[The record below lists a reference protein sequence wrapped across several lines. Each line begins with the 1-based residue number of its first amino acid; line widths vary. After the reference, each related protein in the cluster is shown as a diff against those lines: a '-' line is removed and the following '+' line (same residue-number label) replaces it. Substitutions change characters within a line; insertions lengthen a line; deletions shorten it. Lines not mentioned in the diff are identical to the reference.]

1 MAITILGIRH
11 HGVGSARNVV
21 EILEKLKPDLIFVE
35 GPPELDAVTKWVGEK
50 DLKPPVSI
58 LCYDVD
64 SPQRASF
71 YPFAEFSPEWQ
82 AMVFAKKNNV
92 PVRMMDLPMAISWA
106 QQDEKR
112 RSETTENV
120 GKTTNSRLENAK
132 NAVYTEGPLF
142 ELKMSLRGTKQKK
155 SELKIGDTTVN
166 KGDCE
171 GRPYVCTEDGG
182 ATFTV
187 ALDENA
193 VDTDVRETLR
203 VSRTFAPNLTS
214 NRFNSN
220 DLLLKP
226 IDEDAEIE
234 RPVARDPIG
243 YFAKIA
249 GYDDSEMWW
258 EHHFEQRHVANTAE
272 AHFEAV
278 LLMMSTLR
286 EHDVKSALDEE
297 NVWREAYMAQLIRQ
311 ARNEMY
317 GNIVVVCGAWHAP
330 ALLDLD
336 KTEKEHAK
344 ILKKLPK
351 SKIKVAATWI
361 PWTNDRLSMSSG
373 YGAGIVSPGWYGHVW
388 KKPKDKGELWLT
400 KVAQLF
406 RQKKMDIST
415 AHVIEAYRLA
425 EAVSGLR
432 GLSRIGLVELN
443 EATQTVMCMG
453 DGILLELVKKE
464 LIVGHGLGRVPDSL
478 PKLPLQADF
487 EEKCKKLKLKQT
499 ADFNDIELDLRKEL
513 DLNRS
518 IFLHR
523 LTILG
528 IKWGKESGVSTKAKG
543 TFKEPWRLQWKP
555 EMLVDLIEKGIW
567 GNSIDEATSKFL
579 LDKAAKTESVA
590 GLSEMIQTAIPAEL
604 FTAIEVLLQ
613 KINDLA
619 TVSADILE
627 LMAAITPLADVGR
640 YGNVRKTDLVAI
652 NTLVEGLILRVCIGL
667 PNACYGLDDAASQ
680 QTFEQIRK
688 VNDAV
693 RLLEN
698 PVLREE
704 WFKTLGYLTDKTGV
718 HSVIRGCTTRLL
730 FDGKELDTEGVAV
743 KFSFALSTGNE
754 PSFSA
759 GWIEGFLKG
768 SGMILLY
775 DDVLWNLLYKWVSEL
790 QQDTFT
796 ELLPIL
802 RRTFAKYAVG
812 ERRQLGE
819 KARKGVAL
827 NGENDTN
834 LRENF
839 DYELADSV
847 LPLALKLLGFS

>member
-11 HGVGSARNVV
+11 HGVGSAKNVV
-21 EILEKLKPDLIFVE
+21 EMLEKLKPDMILVE
-35 GPPELDAVTKWVGEK
+35 GPPELDTITKWVGEK
-50 DLKPPVSI
+50 DLKPPVSV
-58 LCYDVD
+58 LCYDENN
-64 SPQRASF
+64 PQRASF

-82 AMVFAKKNNV
+82 ALVFAKKNTI
-92 PVRMMDLPMAISWA
+92 PVRMMDLPIAISWA
-106 QQDEKR
+106 MQDEKMKQ
-112 RSETTENV
+112 SEVNKSEFKV
-120 GKTTNSRLENAK
+120 K
-132 NAVYTEGPLF
+132 NAALNSLNFTGNGQNTEGSYF
-142 ELKMSLRGTKQKK
+142 DFNVKSGVVDSLNFDKNASNTEGSSNISLGVAETQNIKY
-155 SELKIGDTTVN
+155 DTR
-166 KGDCE
+166 K
-171 GRPYVCTEDGG
+171 P
-182 ATFTV
+182 
-187 ALDENA
+187 
-193 VDTDVRETLR
+193 
-203 VSRTFAPNLTS
+203 
-214 NRFNSN
+214 FNSN

-226 IDEDAEIE
+226 IDENADFEL
-234 RPVARDPIG
+234 PVARDPIG

-258 EHHFEQRHVANTAE
+258 EHHFEQRYAPNTAAE
-272 AHFEAV
+272 HFEAV
-278 LLMMSTLR
+278 MLMMSSLR
-286 EHDVKSALDEE
+286 EHNIESALDEE

-317 GNIVVVCGAWHAP
+317 DNIVVVCGAWHGP

-351 SKIKVAATWI
+351 SKLKVGTTWI
-361 PWTNDRLSMSSG
+361 PWTNDRLAMSSG

-425 EAVSGLR
+425 EAVSALR
-432 GLSRIGLVELN
+432 GLSRIGLLELN

-464 LIVGHGLGRVPDSL
+464 LIVGHGLGKVPDSL

-487 EEKCKKLKLKQT
+487 EEKTKKLKLAQT
-499 ADFNDIELDLRKEL
+499 ADWKDIELDLRKEL

-528 IKWGKESGVSTKAKG
+528 INWGKESGVSSKAKG

-555 EMLVDLIEKGIW
+555 EMLIDLIEKGIW
-567 GNSIDEATSKFL
+567 GNTVDEATSKFL
-579 LDKAAKTESVA
+579 LDKASKTTSVS
-590 GLSEMIQTAIPAEL
+590 GLSEMIQEAIPAEL
-604 FTAIEVLLQ
+604 FTAIELLLQ

-627 LMAAITPLADVGR
+627 LMAAITPLAEVGR

-652 NTLVEGLILRVCIGL
+652 NNLVEGLILRVCIGL

-704 WFKTLGYLTDKTGV
+704 WFKTLSHLTDKTGV
-718 HSVIRGCTTRLL
+718 HPIIRGCTTRLL

-775 DDVLWNLLYKWVSEL
+775 DDMLWNLLYKWVAEL
-790 QQDTFT
+790 QQDIFT

-802 RRTFAKYAVG
+802 RRTFSKYAVG

-819 KARKGVAL
+819 KARRGVAA
-827 NGENDTN
+827 NGGNSVEFI
-834 LRENF
+834 ENF
-839 DYELADSV
+839 DAELADSV
-847 LPLALKLLGFS
+847 LPLALELLGF

>member
-21 EILEKLKPDLIFVE
+21 EMLERLTPDLIFVE

-82 AMVFAKKNNV
+82 AMLFAKKNNV
-92 PVRMMDLPMAISWA
+92 PVRMMDLPMSISWA

-112 RSETTENV
+112 RSETTGNV
-120 GKTTNSRLENAK
+120 GKTTNSKQKNTK
-132 NAVYTEGPLF
+132 NAVYTE
-142 ELKMSLRGTKQKK
+142 ESLL
-155 SELKIGDTTVN
+155 ELKIDHASLY
-166 KGDCE
+166 
-171 GRPYVCTEDGG
+171 GRINSPVIDVSTSINSGRIYSP
-182 ATFTV
+182 
-187 ALDENA
+187 ENRA
-193 VDTDVRETLR
+193 NSSFPLHH
-203 VSRTFAPNLTS
+203 SSLQ
-214 NRFNSN
+214 SN
-220 DLLLKP
+220 DLLITP

-234 RPVARDPIG
+234 LPIARDPIG

-258 EHHFEQRHVANTAE
+258 EHHFEQRHIANTAE

-278 LLMMSTLR
+278 MLMMSTLR

-297 NVWREAYMAQLIRQ
+297 NVWREAYMAQQIRQ
-311 ARNEMY
+311 AQREMY
-317 GNIVVVCGAWHAP
+317 DNIVVVCGAWHAP

-336 KTEKEHAK
+336 KTEAAHAK
-344 ILKKLPK
+344 IIKKMPK
-351 SKIKVAATWI
+351 PKIKVGTTWI

-425 EAVSGLR
+425 EAVSSLR
-432 GLSRIGLVELN
+432 GLGRIGLLELN

-464 LIVGHGLGRVPDSL
+464 LIVGHGIGKVPDAL

-487 EEKCKKLKLKQT
+487 EEKARKLKLKQT
-499 ADFNDIELDLRKEL
+499 ADFNDTDLDLRKEL

-528 IKWGKESGVSTKAKG
+528 INWGKESMISSKAKG
-543 TFKEPWRLQWKP
+543 TFKESWRLQWKP

-567 GNSIDEATSKFL
+567 GNSIDEATTKFL
-579 LDKAAKTESVA
+579 LDKAAKTEAVSA
-590 GLSEMIQTAIPAEL
+590 LSEMIQWAIPAEL

-652 NTLVEGLILRVCIGL
+652 NALVEGLILRVCIGL

-698 PVLREE
+698 PILREE
-704 WFKTLGYLTDKTGV
+704 WFKTLTRLTDKSGV
-718 HSVIRGCTTRLL
+718 HPVIRGCTTRLL
-730 FDGKELDTEGVAV
+730 FDGKQLDTEGVAV

-775 DDVLWNLLYKWVSEL
+775 DDLLWNLLYKWVSEL
-790 QQDTFT
+790 KEDIFT

-802 RRTFAKYAVG
+802 RRTFSKYAVG

-819 KARKGVAL
+819 KARKGVASTADSEVGY
-827 NGENDTN
+827 GED
-834 LRENF
+834 F

-847 LPLALKLLGFS
+847 LPLAMKLLGLN

>member
-1 MAITILGIRH
+1 
-11 HGVGSARNVV
+11 
-21 EILEKLKPDLIFVE
+21 
-35 GPPELDAVTKWVGEK
+35 
-50 DLKPPVSI
+50 
-58 LCYDVD
+58 
-64 SPQRASF
+64 
-71 YPFAEFSPEWQ
+71 
-82 AMVFAKKNNV
+82 
-92 PVRMMDLPMAISWA
+92 
-106 QQDEKR
+106 
-112 RSETTENV
+112 
-120 GKTTNSRLENAK
+120 
-132 NAVYTEGPLF
+132 
-142 ELKMSLRGTKQKK
+142 
-155 SELKIGDTTVN
+155 
-166 KGDCE
+166 
-171 GRPYVCTEDGG
+171 
-182 ATFTV
+182 
-187 ALDENA
+187 
-193 VDTDVRETLR
+193 
-203 VSRTFAPNLTS
+203 
-214 NRFNSN
+214 
-220 DLLLKP
+220 
-226 IDEDAEIE
+226 
-234 RPVARDPIG
+234 
-243 YFAKIA
+243 
-249 GYDDSEMWW
+249 MWW
-258 EHHFEQRHVANTAE
+258 EHHFEQRHIANTAE

-278 LLMMSTLR
+278 MLMMSTLR
-286 EHDVKSALDEE
+286 EQGVKSALDEE
-297 NVWREAYMAQLIRQ
+297 NVWREAYMAQQIRQ
-311 ARNEMY
+311 AKREMY
-317 GNIVVVCGAWHAP
+317 DNIVVVCGAWHAP

-336 KTEKEHAK
+336 KTEAAHAK
-344 ILKKLPK
+344 IIKKMPK
-351 SKIKVAATWI
+351 PKIKVGATWI

-464 LIVGHGLGRVPDSL
+464 LIVGHGIGKVPNEL
-478 PKLPLQADF
+478 PKVPLQADF
-487 EEKCKKLKLKQT
+487 EEKSKKLKLKQT

-528 IKWGKESGVSTKAKG
+528 IKWGKESGVSSKVKG

-555 EMLVDLIEKGIW
+555 EMLVDLIEKAIW
-567 GNSIDEATSKFL
+567 GNSIDEASSKFL
-579 LDKAAKTESVA
+579 LDKATKTDAVSA
-590 GLSEMIQTAIPAEL
+590 LSEMIQTAIPAEL
-604 FTAIEVLLQ
+604 FNAIELLLQ

-652 NTLVEGLILRVCIGL
+652 NTLVEGLILRVCISL

-698 PVLREE
+698 PILREE
-704 WFKTLGYLTDKTGV
+704 WFKTLTQLTDKTGV
-718 HSVIRGCTTRLL
+718 HPVIRGCTTRLL
-730 FDGKELDTEGVAV
+730 FDGKQLDTEGVAV

-775 DDVLWNLLYKWVSEL
+775 DDSLWNLLYKWVSEL
-790 QQDTFT
+790 KEDIFT

-802 RRTFAKYAVG
+802 RRTFSKYAVG

-819 KARKGVAL
+819 KARKGVASTSAFEV
-827 NGENDTN
+827 GYSDD
-834 LRENF
+834 F

-847 LPLALKLLGFS
+847 LPLALKLLGL

>member
-1 MAITILGIRH
+1 MNSQIQTSTRMAITILGIRH

-21 EILEKLKPDLIFVE
+21 EMLEKLKPDMILVE
-35 GPPELDAVTKWVGEK
+35 GPPELDTITKWVGEK

-120 GKTTNSRLENAK
+120 GKTVNSKQKNTK
-132 NAVYTEGPLF
+132 NAVYTEG
-142 ELKMSLRGTKQKK
+142 SLAEFQISNFKFQG
-155 SELKIGDTTVN
+155 
-166 KGDCE
+166 
-171 GRPYVCTEDGG
+171 
-182 ATFTV
+182 
-187 ALDENA
+187 ENA
-193 VDTDVRETLR
+193 QNTEGSLDADVQETFK
-203 VSRTFAPNLTS
+203 VSRTFAP

-234 RPVARDPIG
+234 LPVARDPIG

-278 LLMMSTLR
+278 MLMMSTLR

-297 NVWREAYMAQLIRQ
+297 NVWREAYMAQQIRQ

-336 KTEKEHAK
+336 KTEAAHAK

-388 KKPKDKGELWLT
+388 KRPKDKGELWLT

-464 LIVGHGLGRVPDSL
+464 LIVGHGLGRVPDEL

-543 TFKEPWRLQWKP
+543 TFKEAWRLQWKP

-590 GLSEMIQTAIPAEL
+590 GLSEMIQQAIPAEL

-698 PVLREE
+698 PLLREE
-704 WFKTLGYLTDKTGV
+704 WFKTLGYLTDKSGV
-718 HSVIRGCTTRLL
+718 HAVIRGCTTRLL

-775 DDVLWNLLYKWVSEL
+775 DDLLWNLLYKWVSEL

-819 KARKGVAL
+819 KARKGVASTADSEVSY
-827 NGENDTN
+827 GED
-834 LRENF
+834 F

-847 LPLALKLLGFS
+847 LPLAMKLLGLS

>member
-21 EILEKLKPDLIFVE
+21 DMLEKLKPDMILVE
-35 GPPELDAVTKWVGEK
+35 GPPELDAVTQWVGEK
-50 DLKPPVSI
+50 DLKPPVSV

-82 AMVFAKKNNV
+82 AMIFAKKNNV
-92 PVRMMDLPMAISWA
+92 PVRMMDLPMSISWA
-106 QQDEKR
+106 LQDAKR
-112 RSETTENV
+112 QEAAAKNEGTT
-120 GKTTNSRLENAK
+120 TDSRLKNTK
-132 NAVYTEGPLF
+132 NAVYTEGSLF
-142 ELKMSLRGTKQKK
+142 
-155 SELKIGDTTVN
+155 
-166 KGDCE
+166 
-171 GRPYVCTEDGG
+171 
-182 ATFTV
+182 
-187 ALDENA
+187 
-193 VDTDVRETLR
+193 DTDDAHVRETLK
-203 VSRTFAPNLTS
+203 VSRTPENSPSIINNTALE
-214 NRFNSN
+214 SN
-220 DLLLKP
+220 DLLIKP
-226 IDEDAEIE
+226 IDEAAEIE
-234 RPVARDPIG
+234 LPVARDPIG
-243 YFAKIA
+243 HFAKIA

-258 EHHFEQRHVANTAE
+258 EHHFEQRYAPNTAE
-272 AHFEAV
+272 QHFEAIM
-278 LLMMSTLR
+278 LMMSNLR
-286 EHDVKSALDEE
+286 EHDIKSSLDEE
-297 NVWREAYMAQLIRQ
+297 NVWREAYMSQLIRQ

-317 GNIVVVCGAWHAP
+317 DNIVVVCGAWHAP
-330 ALLDLD
+330 ALLNLD
-336 KTEKEHAK
+336 KTEAAHAK
-344 ILKKLPK
+344 IIKKMPK
-351 SKIKVAATWI
+351 SKIKVGTTWI

-373 YGAGIVSPGWYGHVW
+373 YGAGIVSPGWYSHVW

-425 EAVSGLR
+425 EAVSVLR
-432 GLSRIGLVELN
+432 GRSRMGLLELN

-464 LIVGHGLGRVPDSL
+464 LIVGHGIGKVPDSL

-487 EEKCKKLKLKQT
+487 EEKAKRLKIAQT
-499 ADFNDIELDLRKEL
+499 ADFKDIELDLRKEL

-528 IKWGKESGVSTKAKG
+528 INWGKESAISSKAKG
-543 TFKEPWRLQWKP
+543 TFKEAWRLQWKP
-555 EMLVDLIEKGIW
+555 EMLIDLIEKGIW
-567 GNSIDEATSKFL
+567 GNSINEASSKFL
-579 LDKAAKTESVA
+579 LDKATQTQSVGA
-590 GLSEMIQTAIPAEL
+590 LSELIQTAIPAEL

-627 LMAAITPLADVGR
+627 LMAAITPLADVSR

-698 PVLREE
+698 PFLRAE
-704 WFKTLGYLTDKTGV
+704 WFKTLGHLTDKTGV
-718 HSVIRGCTTRLL
+718 HPVIRGCTTRLL

-759 GWIEGFLKG
+759 GWVEGFLKG

-775 DDVLWNLLYKWVSEL
+775 DDLLWNLLYKWVAEL
-790 QQDTFT
+790 ESDTFT

-802 RRTFAKYAVG
+802 RRTFSKYAVG

-819 KARKGVAL
+819 KARKGIVSESGQTVQFL
-827 NGENDTN
+827 D
-834 LRENF
+834 NF
-839 DYELADSV
+839 DYVLADSV
-847 LPLALKLLGFS
+847 LPLALELLGFS

>member
-1 MAITILGIRH
+1 
-11 HGVGSARNVV
+11 
-21 EILEKLKPDLIFVE
+21 
-35 GPPELDAVTKWVGEK
+35 
-50 DLKPPVSI
+50 
-58 LCYDVD
+58 
-64 SPQRASF
+64 
-71 YPFAEFSPEWQ
+71 
-82 AMVFAKKNNV
+82 
-92 PVRMMDLPMAISWA
+92 
-106 QQDEKR
+106 
-112 RSETTENV
+112 
-120 GKTTNSRLENAK
+120 
-132 NAVYTEGPLF
+132 
-142 ELKMSLRGTKQKK
+142 
-155 SELKIGDTTVN
+155 
-166 KGDCE
+166 
-171 GRPYVCTEDGG
+171 
-182 ATFTV
+182 
-187 ALDENA
+187 
-193 VDTDVRETLR
+193 
-203 VSRTFAPNLTS
+203 
-214 NRFNSN
+214 
-220 DLLLKP
+220 
-226 IDEDAEIE
+226 
-234 RPVARDPIG
+234 
-243 YFAKIA
+243 
-249 GYDDSEMWW
+249 
-258 EHHFEQRHVANTAE
+258 
-272 AHFEAV
+272 
-278 LLMMSTLR
+278 
-286 EHDVKSALDEE
+286 
-297 NVWREAYMAQLIRQ
+297 MAQLIRQ

-317 GNIVVVCGAWHAP
+317 SNIVVVCGAWHGP

-351 SKIKVAATWI
+351 SKIKVGTTWI

-425 EAVSGLR
+425 EAVSALR
-432 GLSRIGLVELN
+432 GLSRIGLSELN

-453 DGILLELVKKE
+453 DGILLELVRKE
-464 LIVGHGLGRVPDSL
+464 LIVGYGLGKVPDAL

-487 EEKCKKLKLKQT
+487 EEKAKKLKLPQT
-499 ADFNDIELDLRKEL
+499 ADFKDIELDLRKEL

-528 IKWGKESGVSTKAKG
+528 INWGKESGVSSKAKG
-543 TFKEPWRLQWKP
+543 TFKEAWRLQWKP

-567 GNSIDEATSKFL
+567 GNTVDAATTKFL
-579 LDKAAKTESVA
+579 LDKANKTDSVSA
-590 GLSEMIQTAIPAEL
+590 LSALIQQAIPAEL
-604 FTAIEVLLQ
+604 FQAIELLLQ

-627 LMAAITPLADVGR
+627 LMAAITPLAEVGR

-652 NTLVEGLILRVCIGL
+652 NNLVEGLILRVCIGL
-667 PNACYGLDDAASQ
+667 PNACYGLDDTASQ

-698 PVLREE
+698 AVLREE

-718 HSVIRGCTTRLL
+718 HPIIHGCTTRLL

-754 PSFSA
+754 PQFSA

-775 DDVLWNLLYKWVSEL
+775 DDMLWNLLYKWVAEL

-802 RRTFAKYAVG
+802 RRTFSKYAVG

-819 KARKGVAL
+819 KARRGVAT
-827 NGENDTN
+827 NGGNAVGIV
-834 LRENF
+834 ENF
-839 DYELADSV
+839 DTELADSV
-847 LPLALKLLGFS
+847 LPLALKLLGFA

>member
-21 EILEKLKPDLIFVE
+21 EMLEKLKPDLIFVE

-112 RSETTENV
+112 RSETTENL
-120 GKTTNSRLENAK
+120 GKTNNSKLKNAK
-132 NAVYTEGPLF
+132 NAVYTEGSLF
-142 ELKMSLRGTKQKK
+142 ELETSLRGTKQKK
-155 SELKIGDTTVN
+155 SELESN
-166 KGDCE
+166 NS
-171 GRPYVCTEDGG
+171 
-182 ATFTV
+182 
-187 ALDENA
+187 ALDGRINSP
-193 VDTDVRETLR
+193 TIDVNTSINNRQIYSPDATIT
-203 VSRTFAPNLTS
+203 SANLTP

-226 IDEDAEIE
+226 IDEDAEFE
-234 RPVARDPIG
+234 LPVARDPIG

-278 LLMMSTLR
+278 MLMMSTLR

-317 GNIVVVCGAWHAP
+317 DNIVVVCGAWHAP

-425 EAVSGLR
+425 EAVSALR

-579 LDKAAKTESVA
+579 LDKAAKMASVS
-590 GLSEMIQTAIPAEL
+590 GLSEMIQQAIPAEL

-698 PVLREE
+698 PILREE

-847 LPLALKLLGFS
+847 LPLAMKLLGFS

>member
-21 EILEKLKPDLIFVE
+21 EMLEKLKPDLILVE

-82 AMVFAKKNNV
+82 AMIFAKKNNV

-112 RSETTENV
+112 RSKSAEKV
-120 GKTTNSRLENAK
+120 GKTTNSRLK
-132 NAVYTEGPLF
+132 NAENVVYTEGSLF
-142 ELKMSLRGTKQKK
+142 ELKIENE
-155 SELKIGDTTVN
+155 ELKRNNSTLDGQINSPVIDSRFN
-166 KGDCE
+166 INN
-171 GRPYVCTEDGG
+171 GRIYSPD
-182 ATFTV
+182 A
-187 ALDENA
+187 A
-193 VDTDVRETLR
+193 VT
-203 VSRTFAPNLTS
+203 SANLTS

-226 IDEDAEIE
+226 IDENAEIE
-234 RPVARDPIG
+234 LPVARDPIG

-278 LLMMSTLR
+278 MLMMSTLR

-297 NVWREAYMAQLIRQ
+297 NVWREAYMSQIIRQ
-311 ARNEMY
+311 AQREMY
-317 GNIVVVCGAWHAP
+317 GNIAVVCGAWHAP
-330 ALLDLD
+330 ALLHLD
-336 KTEKEHAK
+336 KTEAAHAK

-373 YGAGIVSPGWYGHVW
+373 YGAGIVSPGWYGHIW

-425 EAVSGLR
+425 EAISLLR
-432 GLSRIGLVELN
+432 GLSRIGLEELN

-453 DGILLELVKKE
+453 DGILLELVRKE
-464 LIVGHGLGRVPDSL
+464 LIVGHGIGKVPNEL
-478 PKLPLQADF
+478 PKPPLQADF
-487 EEKCKKLKLKQT
+487 EEKAKKLKLKQT

-523 LTILG
+523 LTILC
-528 IKWGKESGVSTKAKG
+528 INWGKESDVSSKAKG

-555 EMLVDLIEKGIW
+555 EMLVDLIEKAIW
-567 GNSIDEATSKFL
+567 GNAIDEAATKFL
-579 LDKAAKTESVA
+579 VDKANKTESVSQ
-590 GLSEMIQTAIPAEL
+590 LSALIQQAIPAEL
-604 FTAIEVLLQ
+604 FIAIELLLQ

-627 LMAAITPLADVGR
+627 LMAAITPLANVGR

-704 WFKTLGYLTDKTGV
+704 WFKTLGYLTNKSGV
-718 HSVIRGCTTRLL
+718 HAVIRGCTTRLL
-730 FDGKELDTEGVAV
+730 FDGKQLDTEGVAV

-759 GWIEGFLKG
+759 GWVEGFLKG

-775 DDVLWNLLYKWVSEL
+775 DDMLWNLLYKWVSEL
-790 QQDTFT
+790 NEDVFT

-802 RRTFAKYAVG
+802 RRTFSKYAVG

-819 KARKGVAL
+819 KARKGVAQ
-827 NGENDTN
+827 NGGNDSN
-834 LRENF
+834 LRDNF
-839 DYELADSV
+839 DYDLADSV
-847 LPLALKLLGFS
+847 LPLALKLLGLN

>member
-21 EILEKLKPDLIFVE
+21 EMLEKLKPDLIFVE

-82 AMVFAKKNNV
+82 AMLFAKKNAI
-92 PVRMMDLPMAISWA
+92 PVRMMDLPMSISWA
-106 QQDEKR
+106 LQDEKR
-112 RSETTENV
+112 N
-120 GKTTNSRLENAK
+120 
-132 NAVYTEGPLF
+132 
-142 ELKMSLRGTKQKK
+142 ELKIKN
-155 SELKIGDTTVN
+155 SELKIAKTTLN
-166 KGDCE
+166 DSNS
-171 GRPYVCTEDGG
+171 
-182 ATFTV
+182 A
-187 ALDENA
+187 ENA
-193 VDTDVRETLR
+193 IYTEGSFWELKIKNSELKDADVRETFK
-203 VSRTFAPNLTS
+203 VSPTFSPNLTS

-220 DLLLKP
+220 DLLINP

-234 RPVARDPIG
+234 LPVARDPIR

-258 EHHFEQRHVANTAE
+258 EHHFEQRHIANTAE

-278 LLMMSTLR
+278 MLMMSTLR

-297 NVWREAYMAQLIRQ
+297 NVWREAYMAQQIRQ
-311 ARNEMY
+311 AQREMY
-317 GNIVVVCGAWHAP
+317 DNIVVVCGAWHAP

-336 KTEKEHAK
+336 KTEAAHAK
-344 ILKKLPK
+344 IIKKMPK
-351 SKIKVAATWI
+351 PKIKVGTTWI
-361 PWTNDRLSMSSG
+361 PWTNDRLAMSSG

-425 EAVSGLR
+425 EAVSSLR
-432 GLSRIGLVELN
+432 GLGRIGLLELN

-464 LIVGHGLGRVPDSL
+464 LIVGHGIGKVPDEL

-487 EEKCKKLKLKQT
+487 EEKARKLKLKQT
-499 ADFNDIELDLRKEL
+499 ADFNDTDLDLRKEL

-523 LTILG
+523 LVILG
-528 IKWGKESGVSTKAKG
+528 INWGKESMVSSKAKG
-543 TFKEPWRLQWKP
+543 TFKESWRLQWKP

-567 GNSIDEATSKFL
+567 GNSIDEATTKFL
-579 LDKAAKTESVA
+579 LDKAAKTDAVSA
-590 GLSEMIQTAIPAEL
+590 LSDMIQWAIPAEL
-604 FTAIEVLLQ
+604 FTAIAILLR

-680 QTFEQIRK
+680 LTFEQIRK

-698 PVLREE
+698 PILREE
-704 WFKTLGYLTDKTGV
+704 WFKTLTQLTDKSGV
-718 HSVIRGCTTRLL
+718 HPVIRGCTTRLL
-730 FDGKELDTEGVAV
+730 FDGKQLDTEGVAV

-775 DDVLWNLLYKWVSEL
+775 DDLLWNLLYKWVSEL
-790 QQDTFT
+790 KEDIFT

-819 KARKGVAL
+819 KARKGVASTAASEVGY
-827 NGENDTN
+827 GED
-834 LRENF
+834 F

-847 LPLALKLLGFS
+847 LPLALKLLGID

>member
-21 EILEKLKPDLIFVE
+21 EMLEKLKPNMIFVE

-82 AMVFAKKNNV
+82 AMVFAKKNNT

-112 RSETTENV
+112 N
-120 GKTTNSRLENAK
+120 
-132 NAVYTEGPLF
+132 
-142 ELKMSLRGTKQKK
+142 ELKIKN
-155 SELKIGDTTVN
+155 SELKIKNSASNGAELLENAQNT
-166 KGDCE
+166 E
-171 GRPYVCTEDGG
+171 GGNFEDGH
-182 ATFTV
+182 
-187 ALDENA
+187 NSW
-193 VDTDVRETLR
+193 R
-203 VSRTFAPNLTS
+203 VSNPPRVHK
-214 NRFNSN
+214 RFNSN
-220 DLLLKP
+220 DLLIKP
-226 IDEDAEIE
+226 IDENAEIE
-234 RPVARDPIG
+234 LPVARDPIG

-258 EHHFEQRHVANTAE
+258 EHHFEQRHIANTAE

-317 GNIVVVCGAWHAP
+317 DNIVVVCGAWHAP

-425 EAVSGLR
+425 EAVSALR

-464 LIVGHGLGRVPDSL
+464 LIVGHGIGKVPNEL

-487 EEKCKKLKLKQT
+487 EEKAKKLKLKQT

-528 IKWGKESGVSTKAKG
+528 IRWGKESGVSSKVKG

-555 EMLVDLIEKGIW
+555 EMLVDLIEQAIW
-567 GNSIDEATSKFL
+567 GNAIDAATTNFL
-579 LDKAAKTESVA
+579 VDKAAKTASVSQ
-590 GLSEMIQTAIPAEL
+590 LSALIQQAIPAEL
-604 FTAIEVLLQ
+604 FTAIELLLQ

-627 LMAAITPLADVGR
+627 LMAAITPLAEVGR

-693 RLLEN
+693 QLLEN

-704 WFKTLGYLTDKTGV
+704 WFKTLGYLTDKSGV
-718 HSVIRGCTTRLL
+718 HAVIRGCTTRLL
-730 FDGKELDTEGVAV
+730 FDGKQLDTAGVSV

-759 GWIEGFLKG
+759 GWVEGFLKG

-802 RRTFAKYAVG
+802 RRTFSKYAVG

-827 NGENDTN
+827 NDGNDSN
-834 LRENF
+834 LIANF

-847 LPLALKLLGFS
+847 LPLTLKLLGFN

>member
-11 HGVGSARNVV
+11 HGVGSAKNVV
-21 EILEKLKPDLIFVE
+21 EMLEKLKPDMILVE
-35 GPPELDAVTKWVGEK
+35 GPPELDAITKWVGEK
-50 DLKPPVSI
+50 DLKPPVSV
-58 LCYDVD
+58 LCYDENH
-64 SPQRASF
+64 PQRASF

-82 AMVFAKKNNV
+82 ALIFAKKNGI
-92 PVRMMDLPMAISWA
+92 PVRMMDLPIGISWA
-106 QQDEKR
+106 MQDEKMKQSAVNK
-112 RSETTENV
+112 SEFKV
-120 GKTTNSRLENAK
+120 K
-132 NAVYTEGPLF
+132 NAVFSSENAQNTEGSHVHSKGNNSTVNSFNSNKNASNTEGLSF
-142 ELKMSLRGTKQKK
+142 D
-155 SELKIGDTTVN
+155 LKIN
-166 KGDCE
+166 Q
-171 GRPYVCTEDGG
+171 
-182 ATFTV
+182 
-187 ALDENA
+187 
-193 VDTDVRETLR
+193 
-203 VSRTFAPNLTS
+203 S
-214 NRFNSN
+214 NFLNHKPFNSN

-226 IDEDAEIE
+226 IDENADFEL
-234 RPVARDPIG
+234 PVAKDPIG

-258 EHHFEQRHVANTAE
+258 EHHFEQRYAPNTAAE
-272 AHFEAV
+272 HFEAV
-278 LLMMSTLR
+278 MLMMSSLR
-286 EHDVKSALDEE
+286 EHNIESALDEE

-311 ARNEMY
+311 ARSEMY
-317 GNIVVVCGAWHAP
+317 DNIVVVCGAWHGP

-351 SKIKVAATWI
+351 SKLKVGTTWI
-361 PWTNDRLSMSSG
+361 PWTNSRLSMSSG
-373 YGAGIVSPGWYGHVW
+373 YGAGIVSPGWYGHIW

-425 EAVSGLR
+425 EAVSALR
-432 GLSRIGLVELN
+432 GLSRIGLLELN

-464 LIVGHGLGRVPDSL
+464 LIVGHGLGKVPDSL

-487 EEKCKKLKLKQT
+487 EEKTKKWKLKQT
-499 ADFNDIELDLRKEL
+499 ADFQDIDLDLRKEL

-528 IKWGKESGVSTKAKG
+528 INWGKESGVSSKAKG

-555 EMLVDLIEKGIW
+555 EMLIDLIEKGIW
-567 GNSIDEATSKFL
+567 GNSVDEAASKFL
-579 LDKAAKTESVA
+579 LDKASKTTSVSA
-590 GLSEMIQTAIPAEL
+590 LSELIQAAIPAEL
-604 FTAIEVLLQ
+604 FTAIELLLQ

-627 LMAAITPLADVGR
+627 LMAAITPLAEVGR

-652 NTLVEGLILRVCIGL
+652 NNLVEGLILRVCIGL

-680 QTFEQIRK
+680 QTFEQIRR

-698 PVLREE
+698 PVLRAE
-704 WFKTLGYLTDKTGV
+704 WFKTLSHLTDKTGV
-718 HSVIRGCTTRLL
+718 HPIIRGCTTRLL

-775 DDVLWNLLYKWVSEL
+775 DDMLWNLLYKWVAEL
-790 QQDTFT
+790 QQDIFT

-802 RRTFAKYAVG
+802 RRTFSKYAVG

-819 KARKGVAL
+819 KARRGVAA
-827 NGENDTN
+827 NGGSSVQFI
-834 LRENF
+834 ENF
-839 DYELADSV
+839 DAELADSV
-847 LPLALKLLGFS
+847 LPLALELLGF

>member
-21 EILEKLKPDLIFVE
+21 EMLEKLKPDLIFVE

-82 AMVFAKKNNV
+82 AMLFAKKNNI
-92 PVRMMDLPMAISWA
+92 PVRMMDLPMSISWA
-106 QQDEKR
+106 LQDEKR
-112 RSETTENV
+112 RSEAAENA
-120 GKTTNSRLENAK
+120 GKMTNSSLKNAK
-132 NAVYTEGPLF
+132 NAVYTEGSP
-142 ELKMSLRGTKQKK
+142 KCK
-155 SELKIGDTTVN
+155 
-166 KGDCE
+166 
-171 GRPYVCTEDGG
+171 TERCSV
-182 ATFTV
+182 F
-187 ALDENA
+187 
-193 VDTDVRETLR
+193 
-203 VSRTFAPNLTS
+203 S
-214 NRFNSN
+214 NIYQTEQRSVLSN
-220 DLLLKP
+220 IYQTEQRSVFSNIYQTEQRSVLHS
-226 IDEDAEIE
+226 IDAEIE
-234 RPVARDPIG
+234 LPVARDPIG
-243 YFAKIA
+243 HFAKIA

-258 EHHFEQRHVANTAE
+258 EHNFEQRHIADTAE

-278 LLMMSTLR
+278 MLMMSTLR

-297 NVWREAYMAQLIRQ
+297 NGWREAYMAQQIRQ
-311 ARNEMY
+311 AQREMY
-317 GNIVVVCGAWHAP
+317 ENIVVVCGAWHAP
-330 ALLDLD
+330 ALLNLD
-336 KTEKEHAK
+336 KTEAAHAK
-344 ILKKLPK
+344 IIKKMPK
-351 SKIKVAATWI
+351 SKIRVGTTWI
-361 PWTNDRLSMSSG
+361 PWTNDRLAMSSG
-373 YGAGIVSPGWYGHVW
+373 YGAGIVSPGWYSHVW

-425 EAVSGLR
+425 EAVSALR
-432 GLSRIGLVELN
+432 GLGRIGLLELN

-464 LIVGHGLGRVPDSL
+464 LIVGHGLGKVPDAL

-487 EEKCKKLKLKQT
+487 EEKARKLKLKQT
-499 ADFNDIELDLRKEL
+499 ADFNDIDLDLRKEL

-523 LTILG
+523 LVILG
-528 IKWGKESGVSTKAKG
+528 INWGKESMISSKAKG
-543 TFKEPWRLQWKP
+543 TFKESWRLQWKP

-567 GNSIDEATSKFL
+567 GNSIDEASSKFL
-579 LDKAAKTESVA
+579 LDKAAKTDAVSA
-590 GLSEMIQTAIPAEL
+590 LSEMIQTAIPAEL
-604 FTAIEVLLQ
+604 FTAIAILLQ

-680 QTFEQIRK
+680 RTFEQIRK

-693 RLLEN
+693 QLLEN
-698 PVLREE
+698 PILREE
-704 WFKTLGYLTDKTGV
+704 WFKTLTQLTDKSGV
-718 HSVIRGCTTRLL
+718 HPVIRGCTTRLL
-730 FDGKELDTEGVAV
+730 FDFGCGISDFGNTELFQILNQQNGNIKFDETTPKSDIPNPTSEWVAV

-775 DDVLWNLLYKWVSEL
+775 DDLLWNLLYKWVSEL
-790 QQDTFT
+790 KEDIFT

-802 RRTFAKYAVG
+802 RRTFSKYAVG

-819 KARKGVAL
+819 KARKGVASTAASEVGY
-827 NGENDTN
+827 GED
-834 LRENF
+834 F

-847 LPLALKLLGFS
+847 LPLALKLLGLS

>member
-11 HGVGSARNVV
+11 HGVGSAKNVV
-21 EILEKLKPDLIFVE
+21 EMLEKLKPNMILVE
-35 GPPELDAVTKWVGEK
+35 GPPELDAITKWVGEK
-50 DLKPPVSI
+50 DLKPPVSV
-58 LCYDVD
+58 LCYDENN
-64 SPQRASF
+64 PQRASF

-82 AMVFAKKNNV
+82 ALIFAKKNAI
-92 PVRMMDLPMAISWA
+92 PVRMMDLPIAISWA
-106 QQDEKR
+106 MQDEKMKQSAVNK
-112 RSETTENV
+112 SEFKV
-120 GKTTNSRLENAK
+120 K
-132 NAVYTEGPLF
+132 NAVFSSENTQNTEGGNAYSNGNNSAVNSF
-142 ELKMSLRGTKQKK
+142 NSNKNASNTEGSYFD
-155 SELKIGDTTVN
+155 LKIN
-166 KGDCE
+166 Q
-171 GRPYVCTEDGG
+171 
-182 ATFTV
+182 
-187 ALDENA
+187 
-193 VDTDVRETLR
+193 
-203 VSRTFAPNLTS
+203 S
-214 NRFNSN
+214 NFLNHKAFNSN

-226 IDEDAEIE
+226 MGENADFEL
-234 RPVARDPIG
+234 PVSKDPIG

-258 EHHFEQRHVANTAE
+258 EHHFEQRYAPNTAAE
-272 AHFEAV
+272 HFEAV
-278 LLMMSTLR
+278 MLMMSSLR
-286 EHDVKSALDEE
+286 EHNIESALDEE
-297 NVWREAYMAQLIRQ
+297 NVWREAYMGQLIRQ

-317 GNIVVVCGAWHAP
+317 DNIVVVCGAWHGP

-351 SKIKVAATWI
+351 SKLKVGTTWI
-361 PWTNDRLSMSSG
+361 PWTNDRLAMSSG

-425 EAVSGLR
+425 EAVSALR
-432 GLSRIGLVELN
+432 GLSRIGLLELN

-464 LIVGHGLGRVPDSL
+464 LIVGHRLGKVPDSL

-487 EEKCKKLKLKQT
+487 EEKAKKWKLKQT
-499 ADFNDIELDLRKEL
+499 ADFQDIDLDLRKEL

-528 IKWGKESGVSTKAKG
+528 INWGKESGVSNKAKG

-555 EMLVDLIEKGIW
+555 EMLIDLIEKGIW
-567 GNSIDEATSKFL
+567 GNTVDEAASKFL
-579 LDKAAKTESVA
+579 LDKASKTTSVS
-590 GLSEMIQTAIPAEL
+590 GLSEMIQEAIPAEL
-604 FTAIEVLLQ
+604 FTAIELLLQ

-627 LMAAITPLADVGR
+627 LMAAITPLAEVGR

-652 NTLVEGLILRVCIGL
+652 NNLVEGLILRVCIGL

-698 PVLREE
+698 SVLREE
-704 WFKTLGYLTDKTGV
+704 WFKTLSHLTDKTGV
-718 HSVIRGCTTRLL
+718 HPIIRGCTTRLL
-730 FDGKELDTEGVAV
+730 FDGKALDTEGVAV

-775 DDVLWNLLYKWVSEL
+775 DDMLWNLLYKWVAEL
-790 QQDTFT
+790 QQDIFT

-802 RRTFAKYAVG
+802 RRTFSKYAVG

-819 KARKGVAL
+819 KARRGVAA
-827 NGENDTN
+827 NGGNSVGFI
-834 LRENF
+834 ENF
-839 DYELADSV
+839 DAELADSV
-847 LPLALKLLGFS
+847 LPLALELLGF

>member
-21 EILEKLKPDLIFVE
+21 EMLEKLKPDLIFVE

-82 AMVFAKKNNV
+82 AMLFAKKNAI
-92 PVRMMDLPMAISWA
+92 PVRMMDLPMSISWA
-106 QQDEKR
+106 LQDEKR
-112 RSETTENV
+112 N
-120 GKTTNSRLENAK
+120 
-132 NAVYTEGPLF
+132 
-142 ELKMSLRGTKQKK
+142 ELKIKN
-155 SELKIGDTTVN
+155 SELKIGKTTLN
-166 KGDCE
+166 DSNSSKNAAYTE
-171 GRPYVCTEDGG
+171 GSLFELKIKNSELKIGKTTLNGANSAENTIYTEGSLFD
-182 ATFTV
+182 A
-187 ALDENA
+187 
-193 VDTDVRETLR
+193 DVRETFK
-203 VSRTFAPNLTS
+203 VSRTYAA

-220 DLLLKP
+220 DLLITP
-226 IDEDAEIE
+226 IDDEREIE
-234 RPVARDPIG
+234 LPVARDPIG

-258 EHHFEQRHVANTAE
+258 EHHFEQRHIANTAE

-278 LLMMSTLR
+278 MLMMSTLR

-297 NVWREAYMAQLIRQ
+297 NVWREAYMAQQIRQ
-311 ARNEMY
+311 AQREMY
-317 GNIVVVCGAWHAP
+317 DNIVVVCGAWHAP

-336 KTEKEHAK
+336 KTEAAHAK
-344 ILKKLPK
+344 IIKKMPK
-351 SKIKVAATWI
+351 PKIKVGTTWI
-361 PWTNDRLSMSSG
+361 PWTNDRLAMSSG
-373 YGAGIVSPGWYGHVW
+373 YGAGIVSPGWYKHVW

-425 EAVSGLR
+425 EAVSSLR
-432 GLSRIGLVELN
+432 GLGRVGLSELN

-464 LIVGHGLGRVPDSL
+464 LIVGHGIGKVPDEL

-487 EEKCKKLKLKQT
+487 EEKARKLKLKQT
-499 ADFNDIELDLRKEL
+499 ADLNDADLDLRKDL

-528 IKWGKESGVSTKAKG
+528 INWGKESMVSSKAKG
-543 TFKEPWRLQWKP
+543 TFKESWRLQWKP

-567 GNSIDEATSKFL
+567 GNSIDEATTKFL
-579 LDKAAKTESVA
+579 LDKAAKTDAVSA
-590 GLSEMIQTAIPAEL
+590 LSEMIQWAIPAEL
-604 FTAIEVLLQ
+604 FTAIEILLR

-698 PVLREE
+698 LILREE
-704 WFKTLGYLTDKTGV
+704 WFKTLTQLTDKSGV
-718 HSVIRGCTTRLL
+718 HPVIRGCTTRLL
-730 FDGKELDTEGVAV
+730 FDGKQLDTEGVAV

-775 DDVLWNLLYKWVSEL
+775 DDLLWNLLYKWISEL
-790 QQDTFT
+790 KEDIFT

-819 KARKGVAL
+819 KARKGVASTAASEVGY
-827 NGENDTN
+827 GED
-834 LRENF
+834 F

-847 LPLALKLLGFS
+847 LPLALKLLGLN

>member
-1 MAITILGIRH
+1 MAVTILGIRH

-21 EILEKLKPDLIFVE
+21 EMLEKLKPDMILVE

-82 AMVFAKKNNV
+82 AMIFAKKNNV
-92 PVRMMDLPMAISWA
+92 PVRMMDLPMSISWA
-106 QQDEKR
+106 LQDDKR
-112 RSETTENV
+112 RQAEAENA
-120 GKTTNSRLENAK
+120 GKTTNSRLKRAK
-132 NAVYTEGPLF
+132 NAVYTEGVF
-142 ELKMSLRGTKQKK
+142 DVGFGMSDVRTLPTSDVPNPKYTEG
-155 SELKIGDTTVN
+155 SDLGDN
-166 KGDCE
+166 
-171 GRPYVCTEDGG
+171 
-182 ATFTV
+182 
-187 ALDENA
+187 
-193 VDTDVRETLR
+193 VRETLK
-203 VSRTFAPNLTS
+203 VSRTSAQTVDSSFPLQHS
-214 NRFNSN
+214 SFQSN

-226 IDEDAEIE
+226 IDENGEIE
-234 RPVARDPIG
+234 LPVARDPIG

-249 GYDDSEMWW
+249 GYEDSEMWW
-258 EHHFEQRHVANTAE
+258 EHHFEQRYTPNTAE
-272 AHFEAV
+272 EHFEAV
-278 LLMMSTLR
+278 MLMMSNLR
-286 EHDVKSALDEE
+286 EHDIKSALDEE
-297 NVWREAYMAQLIRQ
+297 NVWREAYMGQLIRQ

-317 GNIVVVCGAWHAP
+317 DNIVVVCGAWHAP

-336 KTEKEHAK
+336 KTEAAHAK
-344 ILKKLPK
+344 IIKKMPK
-351 SKIKVAATWI
+351 PKIKVGTTWI
-361 PWTNDRLSMSSG
+361 PWTNDRLAMSSG
-373 YGAGIVSPGWYGHVW
+373 YGAGIVSPGWYSHVW

-425 EAVSGLR
+425 EAVSSLR
-432 GLSRIGLVELN
+432 GLSRIGLLELN

-464 LIVGHGLGRVPDSL
+464 LIVGHGIGKVPDEL

-487 EEKCKKLKLKQT
+487 EEKSKKWKLPQT
-499 ADFNDIELDLRKEL
+499 ADFKDIELDLRKDL

-528 IKWGKESGVSTKAKG
+528 INWGKQSMVSSKVRG
-543 TFKEPWRLQWKP
+543 TFKEAWRLQWKP

-567 GNSIDEATSKFL
+567 GNSIDEASSKFL
-579 LDKAAKTESVA
+579 LDKAVKTQSVRE
-590 GLSEMIQTAIPAEL
+590 LSEMIQTAIPAEL
-604 FTAIEVLLQ
+604 FAAIELLLQ
-613 KINDLA
+613 KVNDLA

-627 LMAAITPLADVGR
+627 LMAAISPLADVGR
-640 YGNVRKTDLVAI
+640 YGNVRKTDLAAI
-652 NTLVEGLILRVCIGL
+652 NALVEGLILRVCIGL

-680 QTFEQIRK
+680 QTFEQIRN

-698 PVLREE
+698 SLLREE
-704 WFKTLGYLTDKTGV
+704 WFKTLTHLTDKTGV
-718 HSVIRGCTTRLL
+718 HPVIRGCTTRLL

-775 DDVLWNLLYKWVSEL
+775 DDLLWNLLYKWVSEL
-790 QQDTFT
+790 REDIFT

-802 RRTFAKYAVG
+802 RRTFSKYAVG

-819 KARKGVAL
+819 KARRGVASTTASEV
-827 NGENDTN
+827 GYAED
-834 LRENF
+834 F
-839 DYELADSV
+839 DYELAELV
-847 LPLALKLLGFS
+847 LPLALELLGFKFIYSPSFLFYSQNNL

>member
-21 EILEKLKPDLIFVE
+21 EMLEKLKPDMIFVE

-82 AMVFAKKNNV
+82 AMVFAKKNNT
-92 PVRMMDLPMAISWA
+92 PVRMMDLPMAIYWA

-112 RSETTENV
+112 N
-120 GKTTNSRLENAK
+120 
-132 NAVYTEGPLF
+132 
-142 ELKMSLRGTKQKK
+142 ELKIKN
-155 SELKIGDTTVN
+155 SELKSNKLPLDGRINLPTIDVN
-166 KGDCE
+166 TAINN
-171 GRPYVCTEDGG
+171 GRIYSPDAPV
-182 ATFTV
+182 
-187 ALDENA
+187 
-193 VDTDVRETLR
+193 
-203 VSRTFAPNLTS
+203 VSTNLTF

-220 DLLLKP
+220 DLLIKP

-234 RPVARDPIG
+234 LPVARDPIG

-258 EHHFEQRHVANTAE
+258 EHHFEQRHIANTAE

-317 GNIVVVCGAWHAP
+317 DNIVVVCGAWHAP

-373 YGAGIVSPGWYGHVW
+373 YGAGIVSPGWYSHVW

-425 EAVSGLR
+425 EAVSALR

-453 DGILLELVKKE
+453 DGILLELVRKE
-464 LIVGHGLGRVPDSL
+464 LIVGHGIGKVPNEL

-487 EEKCKKLKLKQT
+487 EEKAKKLKLKQT

-528 IKWGKESGVSTKAKG
+528 IRWGKESGVSSKVKG

-555 EMLVDLIEKGIW
+555 EMLVDLIEQAIW
-567 GNSIDEATSKFL
+567 GNAIDAATTNFL
-579 LDKAAKTESVA
+579 VDKAAKTESVSQ
-590 GLSEMIQTAIPAEL
+590 LSALIQQAIPAEL
-604 FTAIEVLLQ
+604 FTAIELLLQ

-627 LMAAITPLADVGR
+627 LMAAITPLAEVGR

-693 RLLEN
+693 QLLEN

-704 WFKTLGYLTDKTGV
+704 WFKTLGYLTDKSGV
-718 HSVIRGCTTRLL
+718 HAVIRGCTTRLL
-730 FDGKELDTEGVAV
+730 FDGKQLDTEGVSV

-759 GWIEGFLKG
+759 GWVEGFLKG

-802 RRTFAKYAVG
+802 RRTFSKYAVG

-827 NGENDTN
+827 NDGNDSN
-834 LRENF
+834 LIADF

-847 LPLALKLLGFS
+847 LPLALKLLGFN

>member
-21 EILEKLKPDLIFVE
+21 EMLEKLKPDMILVE
-35 GPPELDAVTKWVGEK
+35 GPPELDAVTQWVGEK

-82 AMVFAKKNNV
+82 AMVFAKKNNT
-92 PVRMMDLPMAISWA
+92 PVRMMDLPMAISWT

-112 RSETTENV
+112 N
-120 GKTTNSRLENAK
+120 
-132 NAVYTEGPLF
+132 
-142 ELKMSLRGTKQKK
+142 ELKIKN
-155 SELKIGDTTVN
+155 SELKSNKLPLDGRINLPTIDVNAAINNGRIYSPDTPV
-166 KGDCE
+166 
-171 GRPYVCTEDGG
+171 
-182 ATFTV
+182 
-187 ALDENA
+187 
-193 VDTDVRETLR
+193 
-203 VSRTFAPNLTS
+203 VSTNLTS

-220 DLLLKP
+220 DLLIKP
-226 IDEDAEIE
+226 IDEDADIE
-234 RPVARDPIG
+234 LPVARDPIG

-278 LLMMSTLR
+278 MLMMSTLR

-317 GNIVVVCGAWHAP
+317 DNIVVVCGAWHAP

-373 YGAGIVSPGWYGHVW
+373 YGAGIVSPGWYSHVW

-425 EAVSGLR
+425 EAVSALR

-453 DGILLELVKKE
+453 DGILLELVRKE
-464 LIVGHGLGRVPDSL
+464 LIVGHGIGKVPNEL

-487 EEKCKKLKLKQT
+487 EEKAKKLKLKQT

-528 IKWGKESGVSTKAKG
+528 IRWGKESGVSSKVKG

-555 EMLVDLIEKGIW
+555 EMLVDLIEQAIW
-567 GNSIDEATSKFL
+567 GNAIDAATTNFL
-579 LDKAAKTESVA
+579 VDKAAKTESVSQ
-590 GLSEMIQTAIPAEL
+590 LSALIQQAIPAEL
-604 FTAIEVLLQ
+604 FTAIELLLQ

-693 RLLEN
+693 QLLEN
-698 PVLREE
+698 PILREE
-704 WFKTLGYLTDKTGV
+704 WFKTLGYLTDKSGV
-718 HSVIRGCTTRLL
+718 HAVIRGCTTRLL
-730 FDGKELDTEGVAV
+730 FDGKQLDTEGVSV

-759 GWIEGFLKG
+759 GWVEGFLKG

-802 RRTFAKYAVG
+802 RRTFSKYAVG

-827 NGENDTN
+827 NDVNDSN
-834 LRENF
+834 LIANF

-847 LPLALKLLGFS
+847 LPLALKLLGFN

>member
-21 EILEKLKPDLIFVE
+21 EMLEKLKPDLIFVE

-82 AMVFAKKNNV
+82 AMLFAKKNAI
-92 PVRMMDLPMAISWA
+92 PVRMMDLPMSISWA
-106 QQDEKR
+106 LQDEERNELKIKN
-112 RSETTENV
+112 SELKIA
-120 GKTTNSRLENAK
+120 KTTLNDSNSSK
-132 NAVYTEGPLF
+132 NAVYTEGSLF
-142 ELKMSLRGTKQKK
+142 ELKIKN
-155 SELKIGDTTVN
+155 SELKD
-166 KGDCE
+166 
-171 GRPYVCTEDGG
+171 
-182 ATFTV
+182 A
-187 ALDENA
+187 
-193 VDTDVRETLR
+193 DVRETFK
-203 VSRTFAPNLTS
+203 VSRTFSPNLTS

-220 DLLLKP
+220 DLLINP

-234 RPVARDPIG
+234 LPVARDPIR

-258 EHHFEQRHVANTAE
+258 EHHFEQRHIANTAE

-278 LLMMSTLR
+278 MLMMSTLR

-297 NVWREAYMAQLIRQ
+297 NVWREAYMAQQIRQ
-311 ARNEMY
+311 AQREMY
-317 GNIVVVCGAWHAP
+317 DNIVVVCGAWHAP

-336 KTEKEHAK
+336 KTEAAHAK
-344 ILKKLPK
+344 IIKKMPK
-351 SKIKVAATWI
+351 PKIKVGTTWI
-361 PWTNDRLSMSSG
+361 PWTNDRLAMSSG

-425 EAVSGLR
+425 EAVSSLR
-432 GLSRIGLVELN
+432 GLGRIGLLELN

-464 LIVGHGLGRVPDSL
+464 LIVGHGIGKVPDEL

-487 EEKCKKLKLKQT
+487 EEKARKLKLKQT
-499 ADFNDIELDLRKEL
+499 ADFNDTDLDLRKEL

-528 IKWGKESGVSTKAKG
+528 INWGKESMISSKAKG
-543 TFKEPWRLQWKP
+543 TFKESWRLQWKP

-567 GNSIDEATSKFL
+567 GNSIDEATTKFL
-579 LDKAAKTESVA
+579 LDKAAKTDAVSA
-590 GLSEMIQTAIPAEL
+590 LSEMIQWAIPAEL
-604 FTAIEVLLQ
+604 FTAIAILLR

-680 QTFEQIRK
+680 LTFEQIRK

-698 PVLREE
+698 PILREE
-704 WFKTLGYLTDKTGV
+704 WFKTLTQLTDKSGV
-718 HSVIRGCTTRLL
+718 HPVIRGCTTRLL
-730 FDGKELDTEGVAV
+730 FDGKQLDTEGVAV

-775 DDVLWNLLYKWVSEL
+775 DDLLWNLLYKWVSEL
-790 QQDTFT
+790 KEDIFT

-819 KARKGVAL
+819 KARKGVASTAASEVGY
-827 NGENDTN
+827 GED
-834 LRENF
+834 F

-847 LPLALKLLGFS
+847 LPLALKLLGID

>member
-1 MAITILGIRH
+1 MAVTILGIRH

-21 EILEKLKPDLIFVE
+21 EMLEKLKPDMILVE

-82 AMVFAKKNNV
+82 AMIFAKKNNV
-92 PVRMMDLPMAISWA
+92 PVRMMDLPMSISWA
-106 QQDEKR
+106 LQDEKR
-112 RSETTENV
+112 RQAEAENA
-120 GKTTNSRLENAK
+120 GKTTNSRLK
-132 NAVYTEGPLF
+132 NAQTTEGSNF
-142 ELKMSLRGTKQKK
+142 EPYNERA
-155 SELKIGDTTVN
+155 TV
-166 KGDCE
+166 KVAPTSDKD
-171 GRPYVCTEDGG
+171 VG

-187 ALDENA
+187 ALRN
-193 VDTDVRETLR
+193 TN
-203 VSRTFAPNLTS
+203 APNSSFIIHHSSL
-214 NRFNSN
+214 NSN

-226 IDEDAEIE
+226 IDENAEIE
-234 RPVARDPIG
+234 LPVARDPIG

-249 GYDDSEMWW
+249 GYEDSEMWW
-258 EHHFEQRHVANTAE
+258 EHHFEQRYTPNTAAE
-272 AHFEAV
+272 HFEAIM
-278 LLMMSTLR
+278 LMMSNLR
-286 EHDVKSALDEE
+286 EHDIKSALDEE
-297 NVWREAYMAQLIRQ
+297 NVWREAYMGQLIRQ

-317 GNIVVVCGAWHAP
+317 DNIVVVCGAWHAP
-330 ALLDLD
+330 ALLELD
-336 KTEKEHAK
+336 KTEAAHAK
-344 ILKKLPK
+344 IIKKMPK
-351 SKIKVAATWI
+351 PKIKVGTTWI

-373 YGAGIVSPGWYGHVW
+373 YGAGIVSPGWYSHVW

-425 EAVSGLR
+425 EAVSSLR
-432 GLSRIGLVELN
+432 GLSRIGLLELN

-464 LIVGHGLGRVPDSL
+464 LIVGHGIGKVPDEL

-487 EEKCKKLKLKQT
+487 EEKSKKWKLPQT
-499 ADFNDIELDLRKEL
+499 ADFKDIELDLRKDL

-528 IKWGKESGVSTKAKG
+528 INWGKQSMVSSKVRG
-543 TFKEPWRLQWKP
+543 TFKEAWRLQWKP

-567 GNSIDEATSKFL
+567 GNSIDEASSKFL
-579 LDKAAKTESVA
+579 LDKAVKTQSVRE
-590 GLSEMIQTAIPAEL
+590 LSEMIQTAIPAEL
-604 FTAIEVLLQ
+604 FAAIELLLQ

-627 LMAAITPLADVGR
+627 LMAAISPLADVGR
-640 YGNVRKTDLVAI
+640 YGNVRKTDLAAI
-652 NTLVEGLILRVCIGL
+652 NALVEGLILRVCIGL

-680 QTFEQIRK
+680 QTFEQIRN

-698 PVLREE
+698 PLLREE
-704 WFKTLGYLTDKTGV
+704 WFKTLTHLTDKTGV
-718 HSVIRGCTTRLL
+718 HPVIRGCTTRLL

-775 DDVLWNLLYKWVSEL
+775 DDLLWNLLYKWVSEL
-790 QQDTFT
+790 REDIFT

-802 RRTFAKYAVG
+802 RRTFSKYAVG

-819 KARKGVAL
+819 KARRGVASTTASEV
-827 NGENDTN
+827 GYSED
-834 LRENF
+834 F

-847 LPLALKLLGFS
+847 LPLALELLGMN